1 MKFTVSSADLRTA
14 LLAVKAHT
22 STDKDDL
29 IGRSLVLTVNAEGH
43 LLVTASDGWTS
54 GMARVQLVHDEWAGE
69 LGALTIDRDQAAQI
83 AGMFTS
89 KTAELEV
96 TVTSTETPPERAGD
110 KPGVINTVTI
120 RQLGQLFGGDQL
132 RFSTPFQ
139 KRDVAGLW
147 HEVGSALR
155 RRPASIPVTLVSP
168 KRLAAYRAA
177 ATAYDEALQISVA
190 SEGGSLLVQCG
201 ADFIGYCHAGLPFK
215 DETVAKERNA
225 WAIELPLKMEAA
237 S

>member
-1 MKFTVSSADLRTA
+1 MKFVVSNEGLRAA

-22 STDKDDL
+22 STDKEDL
-29 IGRSLVLTVNAEGH
+29 IGRSLVLTVNDAGH

-54 GMARVQLVHDEWAGE
+54 GMARVHIDQDDWSGE
-69 LGALTIDRDQAAQI
+69 VGTLTIDRDQAAQI
-83 AGMFTS
+83 AGMFHS
-89 KTAELEV
+89 KLAMLEV
-96 TVTSTETPPERAGD
+96 TVSSTETPPERAGE
-110 KPGVINTVTI
+110 KPGIINTVTV

-139 KRDVAGLW
+139 KRDVEGLW
-147 HEVGSALR
+147 HAVGSALR
-155 RRPASIPVTLVSP
+155 RRPAAIPVTLVSQ

-190 SEGGSLLVQCG
+190 GEGGSLLVQCG
-201 ADFIGYCHAGLPFK
+201 ADFIGFCHAGVPFK
-215 DETVAKERNA
+215 DEIVAKERNA
-225 WAIELPLKMEAA
+225 WVRELPLKMEAV

>member
-1 MKFTVSSADLRTA
+1 MKFIVFGEDLRAA
-14 LLAVKAHT
+14 LTAVKAHT
-22 STDKDDL
+22 STDKYDL
-29 IGRSLVLTVNAEGH
+29 IGRSLVLNVNNAGH

-54 GMARVQLVHDEWAGE
+54 GMARVQLIQDEWSGE
-69 LGALTIDRDQAAQI
+69 IGALTIDRNHAAQI
-83 AGMFTS
+83 VGMFTS

-96 TVTSTETPPERAGD
+96 TVTSAETRPEREGD
-110 KPGVINTVTI
+110 KPGIVNTVTI

-139 KRDVAGLW
+139 KRDVEGLW

-155 RRPASIPVTLVSP
+155 RRPAAIPITLVPP

-177 ATAYDEALQISVA
+177 STAYEVSLQISVA
-190 SEGGSLLVQCG
+190 GNDGSLLVQCG
-201 ADFIGYCHAGLPFK
+201 SDFIGFCHAGVPYS
-215 DETVAKERNA
+215 EENVANDRAA
-225 WAIELPLKMEAA
+225 WANELPLKLEAA

>member
-1 MKFTVSSADLRTA
+1 MKFVLSCAELRAA

-29 IGRSLVLTVNAEGH
+29 IGRSLVLTINGEGH
-43 LLVTASDGWTS
+43 LLVTASDGYTS
-54 GMARVQLVHDEWAGE
+54 GMARVPLVQDEWAGE
-69 LGALTIDRDQAAQI
+69 LGTLTIDRDQAAQI

-96 TVTSTETPPERAGD
+96 TVSSTTTAPERTGD

-147 HEVGSALR
+147 HEVGSSLR
-155 RRPASIPVTLVSP
+155 RRPAAVPITCVDP
-168 KRLAAYRAA
+168 KKLAKYNAA
-177 ATAYDEALQISVA
+177 ARAYEEALQISMA
-190 SEGGSLLVQCG
+190 GAGGSLLVQCG
-201 ADFIGYCHAGLPFK
+201 PDFIGYCHAGIPYN
-215 DETVAKERNA
+215 EEAVAKERNA
-225 WAIELPLKMEAA
+225 WASELPLKMEAA

>member
-1 MKFTVSSADLRTA
+1 MKFVLSCADLRAA

-29 IGRSLVLTVNAEGH
+29 IGRSLVLTVNEAGH
-43 LLVTASDGWTS
+43 LLVTASDGLTS
-54 GMARVQLVHDEWAGE
+54 GMARVPLVQDEWAGE
-69 LGALTIDRDQAAQI
+69 LGTLTIDRDQAAQI

-96 TVTSTETPPERAGD
+96 TVSSTATAPERTGD

-132 RFSTPFQ
+132 RFSVPFQ

-155 RRPASIPVTLVSP
+155 RRPAAIPVTLVSP

-177 ATAYDEALQISVA
+177 ASAYDEALQLSVA

-201 ADFIGYCHAGLPFK
+201 PDFIGYCHAGLPFAA
-215 DETVAKERNA
+215 ESVAKERNA
-225 WAIELPLKMEAA
+225 WVSELPLKMEAA